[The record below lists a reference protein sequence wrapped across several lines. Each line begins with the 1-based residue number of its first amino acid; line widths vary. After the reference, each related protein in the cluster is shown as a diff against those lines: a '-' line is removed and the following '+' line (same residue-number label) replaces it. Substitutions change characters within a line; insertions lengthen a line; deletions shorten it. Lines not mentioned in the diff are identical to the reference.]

1 MGFQTAL
8 VILQGLLFVETFI
21 GRQREDPEAA
31 ERALGLPQAN
41 LSAVFIFGP
50 FFRVVLGLRYI
61 AKKQNSLHER
71 TKSR

>member
-1 MGFQTAL
+1 MLFQTAL

-31 ERALGLPQAN
+31 ERALGLPEAN

-50 FFRVVLGLRYI
+50 FFRVVQFRIGLNFI
-61 AKKQNSLHER
+61 WCSSNKL
-71 TKSR
+71 TT